1 MNFVI
6 AAPFGRLLLSTEA
19 DCLTGISFVPPD
31 TPLTGCPDNSMAVEV
46 IRQLECYFA
55 DPAYHFDLEY
65 RLRGTPYQ
73 QRVWAQI
80 AAIPSGQTV
89 RYRDIA
95 EALGSVP
102 RAVGGACGCNP
113 LPVIIPCHRV
123 VASNGLG
130 GFNHTSGSG
139 WLMEIKCW
147 LLRHEGV
154 LQQTLL

>member
-1 MNFVI
+1 MDTVI
-6 AAPFGRLLLSTEA
+6 AAPFGRLLLTAEA
-19 DCLTGISFVPPD
+19 DCLTGITFVPPH
-31 TPLTGCPDNSMAVEV
+31 TPLTEVPCNRVAVEA

-55 DPAYHFDLEY
+55 DPTYRFDIEY
-65 RLRGTPYQ
+65 RLHGTPYQ

-95 EALGSVP
+95 EALSSVP
-102 RAVGGACGCNP
+102 RAVGGACGGNP

-154 LQQTLL
+154 LPQTLL